1 MHKLVTMDGLS
12 SLLIL
17 IVAVIAGLLLLFYLL
32 PINVWIPAIFSGV
45 RISLLELA
53 FMRIRRVP
61 PSTVANA
68 LILTSK
74 AGLENISPDD
84 LETHYLAGGN
94 VKSVVKA
101 LIVADKANINLTF
114 RQATA
119 IDLAGRDVLEAVQ
132 TSVTPKIIDTPSI
145 AGVAGDGIQLVV
157 RARITVRA
165 NIQQL
170 VGGAGE
176 DTILARVGEGIVNT
190 IGSARKHT
198 SILENPDHISRNILN
213 KGLDAG
219 TAFSILSVDI
229 ADVDVAE
236 NIGAKLMIDQAG
248 ADLKVAKARAEEKRA
263 MAVASE
269 QEMRAKVQEARA
281 QVIAAQA
288 EIPDALSGALRKG
301 LLDIM

>member
-1 MHKLVTMDGLS
+1 MDGLS

-74 AGLENISPDD
+74 AGLENIGPND
-84 LETHYLAGGN
+84 LETHYLAGGD

>member
-1 MHKLVTMDGLS
+1 MDGLS
-12 SLLIL
+12 SLLI
-17 IVAVIAGLLLLFYLL
+17 IVVAVTVGLVLLLYFL

-45 RISLLELA
+45 KVSLLDLA
-53 FMRIRRVP
+53 LMRIRRVP
-61 PSTVANA
+61 PSNIASA

-74 AGLENISPDD
+74 AGLENISSDD
-84 LETHYLAGGN
+84 LETHYLAGGD

-101 LIVADKANINLTF
+101 LIVADKANIKLSF

-132 TSVTPKIIDTPSI
+132 TSVTPKIIDTPLI
-145 AGVAGDGIQLVV
+145 AGVAGDGIQLIVS
-157 RARITVRA
+157 ARITVRA

-229 ADVDVAE
+229 ADVDVGE
-236 NIGAKLMIDQAG
+236 NIGAKLMIDQAS
-248 ADLKVAKARAEEKRA
+248 ADLRVAKARAEEKRA

-269 QEMRAKVQEARA
+269 QEMRAKSQEARA
-281 QVIAAQA
+281 QVIEAQA
-288 EIPDALSGALRKG
+288 EVPEALAGALRKG
-301 LLDIM
+301 LLDVM

>member
-45 RISLLELA
+45 QISLLELA

-74 AGLENISPDD
+74 AGLENIGPND
-84 LETHYLAGGN
+84 LETHYLAGGD

>member
-1 MHKLVTMDGLS
+1 MDGLS

-45 RISLLELA
+45 QISLLELA

-74 AGLENISPDD
+74 AGLENIGPND
-84 LETHYLAGGN
+84 LETHYLAGGD